1 MTIAGIS
8 GGLSPAIQG
17 NSGRFF
23 LPGANEF
30 ADTLTVGQILKGR
43 VLRQYDSNRYLVNFD
58 GHERVVDSAIPLK
71 TSEVL
76 YGRVVGVGER
86 VELQR
91 VSVQASAEEEQAY
104 LAKVVTGGELPAS
117 GSTGTL
123 NQILAQFRVNLDAAE
138 QATLAKVVGQSA
150 DANTAALAG
159 VLLSKLGLAQSS
171 VLLNAVYSVLLSKQS
186 GSDARNL
193 AESQALA
200 QILTG
205 VAALSPQAIAQVGNL
220 LRQSL
225 EQSLPNVEDNAAR
238 VESSAVRGDSALAVG
253 NGSGADTADAD
264 LGSHQSRQDS
274 IGQLLLNVQTDGSV
288 AHRMGTVPL
297 LVGNRLLEVEVAL
310 FEQRRSPDP
319 KTDVRHRHL
328 VFRLQT
334 DTLGQ
339 VEISAKLAGNHVR
352 VYVAAEQDG
361 AAQSLSNQAESLRA
375 TLIEHGWQ
383 VDEISYVTQPPGD
396 RNPAAHAVMEHVVRQ
411 DSLNWSA

>member
-1 MTIAGIS
+1 MSIAGIS
-8 GGLSPAIQG
+8 AGLSPATQG
-17 NSGRFF
+17 AAGRFF
-23 LPGANEF
+23 LPGAGEF

-71 TSEVL
+71 TNEVL

-91 VSVQASAEEEQAY
+91 VSVQTSVEDEQAFQARTVAG
-104 LAKVVTGGELPAS
+104 LETPTGKAP
-117 GSTGTL
+117 GTL
-123 NQILAQFRVNLDAAE
+123 EHILAQFRVSLDASE

-150 DANTAALAG
+150 DGQTAALAG
-159 VLLSKLGLAQSS
+159 VLLNKLGLAQSPA
-171 VLLNAVYSVLLSKQS
+171 LLNAVYSVLQSKRIAS
-186 GSDARNL
+186 GTRDA

-205 VAALSPQAIAQVGNL
+205 VAALSPQAIAQAGSL

-225 EQSLPNVEDNAAR
+225 EQSLPNIGDGVAR
-238 VESSAVRGDSALAVG
+238 TESPAPEENTALAVG
-253 NGSGADTADAD
+253 VGNNAGAADAD
-264 LGSHQSRQDS
+264 VGAGQSQQAF
-274 IGQLLLNVQTDGSV
+274 IGQLVLNAQTDGSV

-297 LVGNRLLEVEVAL
+297 LIGNRLLEIEVAL

-319 KTDVRHRHL
+319 KAEARHRHL

-334 DTLGQ
+334 ETLGQ
-339 VEISAKLAGNHVR
+339 VEISAKLAGDHVR
-352 VYVAAEQDG
+352 VNVAAEKDG
-361 AAQSLSNQAESLRA
+361 AAQSLSDEAESLRA

-383 VDEISYVTQPPGD
+383 VDEISYVTQPPGSH
-396 RNPAAHAVMEHVVRQ
+396 NPVAHAVAEHVVKQ
-411 DSLNWSA
+411 DSLNRSI

>member
-1 MTIAGIS
+1 MSIAGIS
-8 GGLSPAIQG
+8 AGLSPATQG
-17 NSGRFF
+17 ASGRFF
-23 LPGANEF
+23 LPGAGEF

-71 TSEVL
+71 TNEVL

-91 VSVQASAEEEQAY
+91 VSVQTSVEDEQAFQARTVAG
-104 LAKVVTGGELPAS
+104 LETPTAKVP
-117 GSTGTL
+117 GTL
-123 NQILAQFRVNLDAAE
+123 EHILAQFRVSLDASE

-150 DANTAALAG
+150 DGQTAALAG
-159 VLLSKLGLAQSS
+159 VLLNKLGLAQSPA
-171 VLLNAVYSVLLSKQS
+171 LLNAVYSVLQSKRIAS
-186 GSDARNL
+186 GTRDA

-205 VAALSPQAIAQVGNL
+205 VAALSPQAIAQAGSL

-225 EQSLPNVEDNAAR
+225 EQSLPNIDDGGAR
-238 VESSAVRGDSALAVG
+238 TESPVPEQNTALAVG
-253 NGSGADTADAD
+253 VGTDAGAADAD
-264 LGSHQSRQDS
+264 VGAGQSQQAF
-274 IGQLLLNVQTDGSV
+274 IGQLVLNAQTDGSV

-297 LVGNRLLEVEVAL
+297 LIGNRLLEIEVAL

-319 KTDVRHRHL
+319 KAEARHRHL

-334 DTLGQ
+334 ETLGQ
-339 VEISAKLAGNHVR
+339 VEISAKLAGDHVR
-352 VYVAAEQDG
+352 VNVAAEKDG
-361 AAQSLSNQAESLRA
+361 AAQSLSDEAESLRA

-383 VDEISYVTQPPGD
+383 VDEISYVTQPPGSH
-396 RNPAAHAVMEHVVRQ
+396 NPVAHAVAEHVVKQ
-411 DSLNWSA
+411 DSLNRSI